1 MAAKG
6 AGVFSPRSYTCGIQD
21 SSFPPL
27 PHPAPQPLTPSLQK
41 DGTRTF
47 NLLPR
52 QGPQGRPCSL
62 KIPLVSTATSCRE
75 EEGRASPSDLCRP
88 TTHTL
93 APKVSTFTYFM
104 SLHQTVMEEKQTPPQ
119 NTSGPNR
126 CFFIGY
132 LPGIRRS
139 TETSRLRFLPSKK
152 LQTLGS
158 EISQTWLG
166 LTPYCSNQCTCDLGQ
181 MTLVPEPQFLH
192 L

>member
-1 MAAKG
+1 MPG
-6 AGVFSPRSYTCGIQD
+6 
-21 SSFPPL
+21 
-27 PHPAPQPLTPSLQK
+27 
-41 DGTRTF
+41 
-47 NLLPR
+47 

-88 TTHTL
+88 TMHML
-93 APKVSTFTYFM
+93 APEVSTFTYFM
-104 SLHQTVMEEKQTPPQ
+104 SLHQTVMGEKQTPPQ

-126 CFFIGY
+126 CFFIP
-132 LPGIRRS
+132 PGIRHS
-139 TETSRLRFLPSKK
+139 KETSRLCFLPSKK

-166 LTPYCSNQCTCDLGQ
+166 LTPHCSNQCACDLGQ
-181 MTLVPEPQFLH
+181 MTLIPEPQFLH